1 MGLEIPEKA
10 GTDISSESYRIYTYA
25 NGSQFRIDSPETL
38 HVLASDNHRVIDADG
53 VTHRPT
59 RGWVGISWK
68 PRPGAPAFV
77 A

>member
-1 MGLEIPEKA
+1 MTNPIDITSEAFRTYTFADGSTFTIEQPAELHIIDDER
-10 GTDISSESYRIYTYA
+10 GTS
-25 NGSQFRIDSPETL
+25 
-38 HVLASDNHRVIDADG
+38 HRVIDKEG

-68 PRPGAPAFV
+68 PRDGEPAFV

>member
-1 MGLEIPEKA
+1 MTTI
-10 GTDISSESYRIYTYA
+10 DISSEAFRTYTFA
-25 NGSQFRIDSPETL
+25 DGSTFTIKHPAEL
-38 HVLASDNHRVIDADG
+38 HVIEDERGTSHRVIDKAG

-68 PRPGAPAFV
+68 PLDGAPPFV